1 MNPLYLTKFSK
12 HLLIGSVSAYISFS
26 GKANPNVRLFFFY
39 VLGGTVAVFILAML
53 WEARDYL
60 MSQNPTEDDL
70 NTVISGLTNTKP
82 EKRQYYLPAK
92 VRLEI
97 IIALVVI
104 VVCALVGAI

>member
-1 MNPLYLTKFSK
+1 
-12 HLLIGSVSAYISFS
+12 
-26 GKANPNVRLFFFY
+26 
-39 VLGGTVAVFILAML
+39 VFILAML